1 MIGPCL
7 YDIINNH
14 RNPKNLKVQSSDEV
28 IDYET
33 QFVEWKIQLIMLI
46 IFISSNDSDQT
57 HNICIYIY
65 IYTYK
70 ECDNIEIM
78 MGSETYDI
86 IAELFESLLQKYQK
100 G

>member
-1 MIGPCL
+1 
-7 YDIINNH
+7 
-14 RNPKNLKVQSSDEV
+14 
-28 IDYET
+28 
-33 QFVEWKIQLIMLI
+33 MLI

-57 HNICIYIY
+57 HNICIYIYIY

-86 IAELFESLLQKYQK
+86 IAELSEFLLQKYQK

>member
-1 MIGPCL
+1 M
-7 YDIINNH
+7 
-14 RNPKNLKVQSSDEV
+14 
-28 IDYET
+28 
-33 QFVEWKIQLIMLI
+33 

-57 HNICIYIY
+57 YNIC

-70 ECDNIEIM
+70 ECDNIEII

-86 IAELFESLLQKYQK
+86 MAELFESLLQKYQK

>member
-1 MIGPCL
+1 MIGPYL

-14 RNPKNLKVQSSDEV
+14 KTPKKLKVQSSDEV

-33 QFVEWKIQLIMLI
+33 QFVEWKIQLIVLM

-57 HNICIYIY
+57 YNIC

-86 IAELFESLLQKYQK
+86 MAELFESLLQKYQK

>member
-1 MIGPCL
+1 MIGPYL

-14 RNPKNLKVQSSDEV
+14 KTPKNLKVQSSDEV

-33 QFVEWKIQLIMLI
+33 QFVEWKIQLIVLM

-57 HNICIYIY
+57 YNIC

-86 IAELFESLLQKYQK
+86 MAELFESLLQKYQK